1 MNIQVIKDKILKG
14 EMTDDELLKLISV
27 KQSPKRNGSF
37 IKNLFQGFTEVYT
50 EPQMF
55 RIILSTA
62 LIFVLILAIVILSYA
77 GKIDMLITSI
87 LLSFI
92 MGFVFGKIK

>member
-1 MNIQVIKDKILKG
+1 MNIQAIKDKILKG

-27 KQSPKRNGSF
+27 KQAPKRNGSF
-37 IKNLFQGFTEVYT
+37 IKNLFHGFTEVYT

-55 RIILSTA
+55 RIILSSS
-62 LIFVLILAIVILSYA
+62 LIFVLILAIVFLSYA
-77 GKIDMLITSI
+77 GKIDMLVTSI